1 MPQYYEAYEQ
11 RYKAI
16 HEKGY
21 SWASDK
27 STPIVLGKLK
37 EYNIGK
43 NDPVLEIGCGEGRD
57 AVPVL
62 REGYSLLATDISEE
76 AIRYC
81 KEKFPAFAD
90 SFRVMDCLSHSGTEK
105 YRFIYAVA
113 VVHMLVRDC
122 DRDGF
127 YRFIHDH
134 LSDDGIALV
143 CSMGDGGTEFST
155 DINDAFKLKERNHF
169 SGKVMVSG
177 TSCRMVNFRT
187 FTEEIGRNG
196 LGIIEQGLTSA
207 LPDFDSMLYA
217 VVSSGRR
224 APV

>member
-1 MPQYYEAYEQ
+1 MPQYYEAYDQ
-11 RYKAI
+11 RYRTI

-27 STPIVLGKLK
+27 NTPIVLEKLK
-37 EYNIGK
+37 EYGIGK
-43 NDPVLEIGCGEGRD
+43 SDPVLEIGCGEGRD
-57 AVPVL
+57 ADTVL
-62 REGYSLLATDISEE
+62 REGYNLLATDISEE

-81 KEKFPAFAD
+81 REKFPAFAD
-90 SFRVMDCLSHSGTEK
+90 SFRVMDCLSCNGTEK

-127 YRFIHDH
+127 YRFLRDH
-134 LSDDGIALV
+134 LSAGGIGLV
-143 CSMGDGGTEFST
+143 CSMGDGETEFST

-177 TSCRMVNFRT
+177 TSCRMVRSRT
-187 FTEEIGRNG
+187 FAEEIRRNG
-196 LGIIEQGLTSA
+196 LEIVEQGLTSA

-217 VVSSGRR
+217 VVSPCRR
-224 APV
+224 TPF